1 MTNHSEVPM
10 HSTRAFLMPSALAA
24 VLFASAIGTAAPDD
38 SPAPLR
44 PETLIGASSSPSLAS
59 PAKLGVR
66 LTSPQWT
73 AEGLWPSAPASLPA
87 LASAE
92 RKGSP
97 VHDPSSGA
105 WFASVNGAIVR
116 VDGSRLIVTAD
127 NVQGTDIDVRA
138 SQAVA
143 VSREPNDTIV
153 LHRFGSRTERRVLMT
168 GQQYFHPRLS
178 PDGTRLIVSES
189 RTGGGHVWL
198 VPLEGAPTDLGVGQ
212 HAAWHPDGWRVVFAR
227 VGHDG
232 YQITSSELFAIDL
245 ATRVETRLTQSAGIA
260 EVTPVVSPDGR
271 WIAFAD
277 ARNGDGWF
285 AAMPLTGGR

>member
-1 MTNHSEVPM
+1 MSSM
-10 HSTRAFLMPSALAA
+10 RAFSIPTALAA
-24 VLFASAIGTAAPDD
+24 VLLAPATGTAAPAD

-44 PETLIGASSSPSLAS
+44 PETLIGSGSSPSLAS
-59 PAKLGVR
+59 PAKLGAR
-66 LTSPQWT
+66 LTAPQWT
-73 AEGLWPSAPASLPA
+73 AEGLWPSGPSSLPA

-92 RKGSP
+92 HKGAP

-116 VDGSRLIVTAD
+116 VDGTRLVVTAD

-138 SQAVA
+138 SQSVA

-168 GQQYFHPRLS
+168 GQQYFNPRLS
-178 PDGTRLIVSES
+178 PDGTRMIVSES
-189 RTGGGHVWL
+189 RTGGGHLWL
-198 VPLEGAPTDLGVGQ
+198 VPLDGTPTDLGVGQ
-212 HAAWHPDGWRVVFAR
+212 HATWHPDGRRVVFAR

-232 YQITSSELFAIDL
+232 YRITSSELFTIDL
-245 ATRVETRLTQSAGIA
+245 STRVETRLTQSAGVA

-277 ARNGDGWF
+277 ARSGDGWY
-285 AAMPLTGGR
+285 AAMPHTGGR